1 MKTTSL
7 FFAIASVT
15 SVFAAAVP
23 GATDMSSTA
32 LSNTG
37 RQANTASEQSFANNH
52 AVPANVIQGTSP
64 LTSPQQQQ
72 QEEPVDTGFTPFYVQ
87 SPEEGTTYVTGQV

>member
-7 FFAIASVT
+7 FFAITSVA
-15 SVFAAAVP
+15 SVFAAVVP

-32 LSNTG
+32 LSNAG
-37 RQANTASEQSFANNH
+37 RQANTASEQSLANNH

-64 LTSPQQQQ
+64 LTSPQQQP
-72 QEEPVDTGFTPFYVQ
+72 QEEPSDTGFTPFYVQ